1 MWVEGGDIH
10 DELLDQLG
18 GVLAPPE
25 DLALTPSAAELEM
38 LAMAVATRWP
48 GAAAVP
54 AAAAAEGSPGGTP
67 ALPGSPIRS
76 IAARSS
82 RRR

>member
-25 DLALTPSAAELEM
+25 DLALTPSVAELEA
-38 LAMAVATRWP
+38 L
-48 GAAAVP
+48 AAAVAARWPDGVAVPAGRRDRKHSGGNPCPAGVAGP
-54 AAAAAEGSPGGTP
+54 AAPV
-67 ALPGSPIRS
+67 R
-76 IAARSS
+76 
-82 RRR
+82 

>member
-1 MWVEGGDIH
+1 VWVEGGDIH

-38 LAMAVATRWP
+38 LAVAVAARWP
-48 GAAAVP
+48 DGAAVP
-54 AAAAAEGSPGGTP
+54 AAAEAEGSPG
-67 ALPGSPIRS
+67 
-76 IAARSS
+76 
-82 RRR
+82 

>member
-25 DLALTPSAAELEM
+25 DLARTPSAAEFEAL
-38 LAMAVATRWP
+38 
-48 GAAAVP
+48 AAAV
-54 AAAAAEGSPGGTP
+54 AARWPDGATAPMAAEADAPPPPETR
-67 ALPGSPIRS
+67 L
-76 IAARSS
+76 
-82 RRR
+82 